1 MPTQACLSAL
11 LVLVLLPG
19 TTSLP
24 PMAVHLAP
32 RLTLRGGIDIK
43 WTPSS
48 DEPIAPFSKK
58 ARDAQAEAE
67 GRNPSAQP
75 PEPWSIPRGLRA
87 IGNAGT
93 PPASQPLGASPGK
106 PSPSTNRTCFAACA
120 IYPR

>member
-1 MPTQACLSAL
+1 VPSMLRHQRGTHACLSAL
-11 LVLVLLPG
+11 LIFAVLPG

-24 PMAVHLAP
+24 PLALRFQP
-32 RLTLRGGIDIK
+32 RLSLRGGIDIK

-67 GRNPSAQP
+67 GRDPNAQP

-87 IGNAGT
+87 VVNAGT
-93 PPASQPLGASPGK
+93 PPAS
-106 PSPSTNRTCFAACA
+106 
-120 IYPR
+120 